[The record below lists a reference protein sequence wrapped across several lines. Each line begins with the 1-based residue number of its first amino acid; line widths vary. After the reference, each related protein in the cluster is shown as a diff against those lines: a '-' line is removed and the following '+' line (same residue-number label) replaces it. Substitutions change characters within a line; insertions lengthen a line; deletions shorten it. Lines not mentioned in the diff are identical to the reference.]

1 MTSTPYGPSPAPRAH
16 GGASASDV
24 ARAIGVSTAAVE
36 LVWSSEVVDLHL
48 ESFIPPRLW
57 GLDLHARHAVGFP
70 LYGHYFGHV
79 DFPRA
84 LEGGLTGA
92 MWSIAT
98 NVLRP
103 GKGRAHHLAANARA
117 LAKEL
122 DAHAGMRVVRTHGE
136 WLAARKD
143 GLHAALVTVQGGN
156 AFEGAPPSNPD
167 GLVTRVT
174 VVHLSNSTYGDTS
187 SPLRTGKDRGLTAD
201 GGDFVRWLDAER
213 IFVDLAHAGPET
225 FWGAVKAHDRALP
238 LIATHTGASAVHPMW
253 RNLDDSQVKAI
264 ADTGGVVGVI
274 IHRDFLGRRVRDG
287 RVMIDHLEAFLR
299 AGGEGCAAIGTDFDG
314 FIVPPPD
321 VRDGATAY
329 YRLVE
334 YMLERKWSE
343 ARIRGVLG
351 ENFLRSFALLRP

>member
-1 MTSTPYGPSPAPRAH
+1 VSPPLGPSPALAAH
-16 GGASASDV
+16 EGKSASDV
-24 ARAIGVSTAAVE
+24 ARLAGVSTAAVE
-36 LVWSSEVVDLHL
+36 LVWSSEVIDLHL

-57 GLDLHARHAVGFP
+57 GLDLQRRHAVGFP
-70 LYGHYFGHV
+70 LWGHYFGHV

-103 GKGRAHHLAANARA
+103 GRTRARHLAENARA

-122 DAHAGMRVVRTHGE
+122 DAHPKMRVVRTHGE
-136 WLAARKD
+136 WLAARRE

-156 AFEGAPPSNPD
+156 AFEGAPLENPD

-174 VVHLSNSTYGDTS
+174 VVHLSNSVYGDTS
-187 SPLRTGKDRGLTAD
+187 SPLRTAADRGLTSS
-201 GGDFVRWLDAER
+201 GDEFVRWLDAER

-225 FWGAVKAHDRALP
+225 FWGAVKAHDPSLP
-238 LIATHTGASAVHPMW
+238 LVATHTGAKAVHPMW
-253 RNLDDSQVKAI
+253 RNLDDAQIRAI
-264 ADTGGVVGVI
+264 ADTGGVAGVI
-274 IHRDFLGRRVRDG
+274 VHRDFLGRRVQDG
-287 RVMIDHLEAFLR
+287 RPMIDHLEAFIR

-334 YMLERKWSE
+334 YMLERRWSE
-343 ARIRGVLG
+343 DRIVGVLG
-351 ENFLRSFALLRP
+351 ANFLRAFARLRP

>member
-1 MTSTPYGPSPAPRAH
+1 VTGTLGPSPARRAH
-16 GGASASDV
+16 GDRTAGEV
-24 ARAIGVSTAAVE
+24 ARDAGVSTAAVE

-57 GLDLHARHAVGFP
+57 GYDLHRRHEIGFP
-70 LYGHYFGHV
+70 FYGCLFGHV

-98 NVLRP
+98 NVVQPRST
-103 GKGRAHHLAANARA
+103 RARHLAENARA
-117 LAKEL
+117 LARAI
-122 DAHAGMRVVRTHGE
+122 DAHPGMRVVRTHAE
-136 WLAARKD
+136 WLAARAE
-143 GLHAALVTVQGGN
+143 GLHAGLVCVQGGN
-156 AFEGAPPSNPD
+156 AFEGAPLANPD

-174 VVHLSNSTYGDTS
+174 VVHLSNSVYGDTS
-187 SPLRTGKDRGLTAD
+187 SPARVGKDRGLT
-201 GGDFVRWLDAER
+201 GRGEELVRWLDAER

-225 FWGAVKAHDRALP
+225 FWTAVRAHDRSLP

-253 RNLDDSQVKAI
+253 RNLDDAQVKAI

-274 IHRDFLGRRVRDG
+274 AQRGFLGRGVRDG
-287 RVMIDHLEAFLR
+287 RVLIDHLEAFQR

-321 VRDGATAY
+321 VRDAATTY

-334 YMLERKWSE
+334 YMLERRWSE
-343 ARIRGVLG
+343 QRIAGVLG
-351 ENFLRSFALLRP
+351 ANFLRSFAALRP